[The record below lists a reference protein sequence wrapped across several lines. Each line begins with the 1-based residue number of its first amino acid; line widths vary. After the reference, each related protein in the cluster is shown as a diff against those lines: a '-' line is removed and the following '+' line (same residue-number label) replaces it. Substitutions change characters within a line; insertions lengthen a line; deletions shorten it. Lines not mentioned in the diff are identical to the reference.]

1 MTSQA
6 GKRFLKIHTESPF
19 DIKGEKLQSLPTD
32 LVVDEKIYCDNVEV
46 KINIEKMVL
55 FQMILFGMEPIKM
68 KDLVMTLVSLRNT
81 ISVDEIS
88 IIISPEFFVYTFN
101 HFIETI

>member
-1 MTSQA
+1 
-6 GKRFLKIHTESPF
+6 
-19 DIKGEKLQSLPTD
+19 
-32 LVVDEKIYCDNVEV
+32 
-46 KINIEKMVL
+46 
-55 FQMILFGMEPIKM
+55 MILFGMEPIKM

-88 IIISPEFFVYTFN
+88 IIISPEFFVYTFD